1 MLFSIAETEMPF
13 NVVGCDE
20 NQLTSSQ
27 RSFFVGVLFKS
38 ITFSG
43 PVRFFGIV
51 DAGDV
56 LADVAGNGQHEEGQE
71 HGRQEVLHLQPELI
85 CNNKN

>member
-1 MLFSIAETEMPF
+1 MIKRPNTKYFKLAI
-13 NVVGCDE
+13 
-20 NQLTSSQ
+20 
-27 RSFFVGVLFKS
+27 FFVGVLFKS

-51 DAGDV
+51 GAGDV

-71 HGRQEVLHLQPELI
+71 HDRQEVLHHQTELI
-85 CNNKN
+85 CNKN